1 MNTHTQE
8 VFAITKKQGKDAG
21 GLWLSLDG
29 GEHWEEKTGMLYGTF
44 VPGRIGQIFV
54 NFVLQIFLRI
64 LGQLSFVHCKRLNS
78 SSLFLWFCSH
88 IDDNYELG
96 HALYASHRLAAAN

>member
-29 GEHWEEKTGMLYGTF
+29 GKHWEEKTGMLYGTF

-54 NFVLQIFLRI
+54 NFVLQVLLRI
-64 LGQLSFVHCKRLNS
+64 LGQLSFVHLQAS
-78 SSLFLWFCSH
+78 ELILFFCSH
-88 IDDNYELG
+88 IDEMG